1 MGYFLIPLGIA
12 AIGFF
17 VWFACAVLAGQ
28 SFDHE
33 DRRAGDE

>member
-1 MGYFLIPLGIA
+1 MYVF
-12 AIGFF
+12 GFVAVGVF

-33 DRRAGDE
+33 DRRDEGW